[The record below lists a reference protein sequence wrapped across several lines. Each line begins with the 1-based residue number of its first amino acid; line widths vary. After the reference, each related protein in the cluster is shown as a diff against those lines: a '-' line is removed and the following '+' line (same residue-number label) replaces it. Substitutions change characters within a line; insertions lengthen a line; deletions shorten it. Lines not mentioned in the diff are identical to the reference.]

1 MCIWHHL
8 ELHEDTLDN
17 GMFMSAG
24 CQDIVSIWKRVS
36 WECGC
41 NNGGYCS
48 KHARDVHLIQYDTT
62 EHIAGFLC
70 EATQITSALLV
81 LNFIKKFSQSQ
92 RPMLMVQI
100 IRPVSNQ
107 FTIDYFSQIIHTSPF
122 ICASTTTP
130 PPHAPKPPPKSPPP
144 KTSTPLPKPPPKPAP
159 NKKSKTTV

>member
-1 MCIWHHL
+1 MY
-8 ELHEDTLDN
+8 
-17 GMFMSAG
+17 
-24 CQDIVSIWKRVS
+24 R
-36 WECGC
+36 
-41 NNGGYCS
+41 
-48 KHARDVHLIQYDTT
+48 
-62 EHIAGFLC
+62 
-70 EATQITSALLV
+70 
-81 LNFIKKFSQSQ
+81 KKFSQSQ